1 VSRRRDAPERRPRRR
16 DIWVHARVPR
26 LCIPRPHHTEAPGS
40 PRPRHLERR
49 AHHAG
54 LCPCCPRAV
63 GPCPVRPLVRPLC
76 KRAYR
81 CSSSYLGVNSAL
93 TSTRRQGA
101 APATKAAARR
111 APPPRSC
118 TPCRPAWHAVVVNM
132 VPQAHSHSQVTTL
145 ALALA
150 PLELPHTAHSSF
162 PRPELAEVG
171 GTAAGAG
178 RRRCTPSPA
187 APPPQPNPQTDAW

>member
-111 APPPRSC
+111 DPPARARRVAPPGMPWSSTYRS
-118 TPCRPAWHAVVVNM
+118 
-132 VPQAHSHSQVTTL
+132 S
-145 ALALA
+145 ALAQPSNA
-150 PLELPHTAHSSF
+150 PSTFPCTYPSSSAC
-162 PRPELAEVG
+162 P
-171 GTAAGAG
+171 
-178 RRRCTPSPA
+178 PSPQSSTSPA
-187 APPPQPNPQTDAW
+187 LPLHNQAPESAP